1 MALYRMSGLDKYI
14 PRIELSYANYFVVVY
29 GLCLIPALAIALFA
43 LKDRWTEGKEP
54 RGCRKLGLRA
64 QSNLADERDAKY
76 GMGTESGK
84 KEHGEPT
91 WRVKSLWI
99 YPVKSC
105 RGIELNRGTVVS
117 TGMEYDRIFSFA
129 QLRSPFPVSAD
140 TPKAEKAAHQWKF
153 ITQRE
158 FPLLA
163 KVITEVWVPD
173 PSSPTYFSGEPF
185 VQSGGA
191 LVMTYPYEEDGWRG
205 VLSRLIAT
213 FGGSESRR
221 SVTIPFNPTADQIK
235 ANGYTMEQMA
245 IWKDSPQAL
254 NMGASLPSEV
264 QYAIGVRNPLTLFRV
279 AQEHERKV
287 FRCAP
292 REEQLGYQPIT
303 GFADSYP
310 LHLLNLAS
318 VQDVAARLQE
328 GAPKLSAMRFRSNII
343 VTGPQKYAEDS
354 WKRIRIGEFVYYVS
368 CRTGRC
374 RLPNTDKLAGVKHKD
389 EPDKTLKSFRCIDEG
404 APGLACLGM
413 QMVPALQE
421 SKIKVGDIIEVLETG
436 DHYYLSR

>member
-14 PRIELSYANYFVVVY
+14 PRIELSYTSYFVVVY
-29 GLCLIPALAIALFA
+29 GLCLIPALTIAFFA
-43 LKDRWTEGKEP
+43 LRNRWSEEKQP

-64 QSNLADERDAKY
+64 QSNLADEWDAKY
-76 GMGTESGK
+76 AVGTKSGRN
-84 KEHGEPT
+84 EHGETT

-99 YPVKSC
+99 YPIKSC
-105 RGIELNRGTVVS
+105 RGVELNRGTVVS
-117 TGMEYDRIFSFA
+117 TGMEYDRMFSFA
-129 QLRSPFPVSAD
+129 QLRSPFPVSQD
-140 TPKAEKAAHQWKF
+140 TPNSEKAAHQWKF

-173 PSSPTYFSGEPF
+173 PSSPTYSPKEPF

-191 LVMTYPYEEDGWRG
+191 LVMTYPFEEDGWKG
-205 VLSRLIAT
+205 VLSRLRVSV
-213 FGGSESRR
+213 GGSESRR
-221 SVTIPFNPTADQIK
+221 SITIPFNPTADQIK
-235 ANGYTMEQMA
+235 EKEYTMERMA

-254 NMGASLPSEV
+254 NMGASLPPEL
-264 QYAIGVRNPLTLFRV
+264 QYSIGVRNPLALFRV
-279 AQEHERKV
+279 AREHERKV

-303 GFADSYP
+303 GFADAYP
-310 LHLLNLAS
+310 LHLLSLAS

-328 GAPKLSAMRFRSNII
+328 GAPKLSALRFRSNII

-368 CRTGRC
+368 CRTARC
-374 RLPNTDKLAGVKHKD
+374 RLPNTDQITGVKHKD
-389 EPDKTLKSFRCIDEG
+389 EPDKTLKKFRCIDEG
-404 APGLACLGM
+404 AAGLACLGM

-421 SKIKVGDIIEVLETG
+421 SMIKVGDVVEVLETG
-436 DHYYLSR
+436 EHYYLKQ

>member
-1 MALYRMSGLDKYI
+1 MALYRISGLDKYI
-14 PRIELSYANYFVVVY
+14 PRIELSYTSYFVVVY

-43 LKDRWTEGKEP
+43 LRDRWTEEKQPG
-54 RGCRKLGLRA
+54 GCRKLGLRG

-76 GMGTESGK
+76 SKGTDSDK
-84 KEHGEPT
+84 DEHGKTT

-117 TGMEYDRIFSFA
+117 TGMEYDRQFSFA

-163 KVITEVWVPD
+163 RVKTEVWVPD
-173 PSSPTYFSGEPF
+173 PSSPTYSPKEPL

-191 LVMTYPYEEDGWRG
+191 LVITYPFEEDGWRG
-205 VLSRLIAT
+205 VLPRLFAT

-235 ANGYTMEQMA
+235 AKGYTMEQMA
-245 IWKDSPQAL
+245 IWKDSPQSL
-254 NMGASLPSEV
+254 NMGASLPPEL
-264 QYAIGVRNPLTLFRV
+264 QYSIGARNPLTLFRV
-279 AQEHERKV
+279 AQEHKRKV
-287 FRCAP
+287 LRCAP
-292 REEQLGYQPIT
+292 REEQLGYQPVT
-303 GFADSYP
+303 GFADAYP

-318 VQDVAARLQE
+318 VRDVAGRLQE
-328 GAPKLSAMRFRSNII
+328 GAPRLSALQFRSNMV

-354 WKRIRIGEFVYYVS
+354 WKRIRIGEFIYYVA
-368 CRTGRC
+368 CRTARC
-374 RLPNTDKLAGVKHKD
+374 RLPNTDQITGVKHRD
-389 EPDKTLKSFRCIDEG
+389 EPDKTLKKFRCIDEG
-404 APGLACLGM
+404 AVGLACLGM

-421 SKIKVGDIIEVLETG
+421 SKIKVGDVIEVLETG
-436 DHYYLSR
+436 KHHYLKQ